1 MNDTRRILSEDASAR
16 QKQLEKSAYDV
27 ALERLQL
34 QTERMDAIGV
44 MNPALKNN
52 TLQTWM
58 WTWHQKLRSRIEQ
71 EIASAAKKGKRRKK
85 IREDA
90 MQDKLR
96 IKENKNHSL
105 LRSFLQLVKVERLS
119 LITILE
125 IMRLQ
130 GSGGLT
136 DGMKTTR
143 AVVSVGKAVEAE
155 YRAQAS
161 KRHQASKARLSA
173 DVSEEWARD
182 EIVPG
187 LFTATATSTDL
198 SIYSEVLYNKM
209 RNRRLTAAKRLEKL
223 DGWGPGWS
231 QVTRATVGGLLVDC
245 LMEVAEVERTAIN
258 KKTGE
263 TM

>member
-1 MNDTRRILSEDASAR
+1 MNDTRRILFEDALAR
-16 QKQLEKSAYDV
+16 QRQLEKSAYDV
-27 ALERLQL
+27 ALERLQT
-34 QTERMDAIGV
+34 QAERLESFGI
-44 MNPALKNN
+44 MNPALKTNS
-52 TLQTWM
+52 LQTWM

-71 EIASAAKKGKRRKK
+71 EITSAAKKGRRKRK
-85 IREDA
+85 IHGDA
-90 MQDKLR
+90 SQDKLR
-96 IKENKNHSL
+96 IKENKNLSL

-143 AVVSVGKAVEAE
+143 AVVSIGRAVEAE

-161 KRHQASKARLSA
+161 KRHQVSKARLSV
-173 DVSEEWARD
+173 DVSEEWVRD

-187 LFTATATSTDL
+187 LFTTTATSTDL
-198 SIYSEVLYNKM
+198 NIYSEVLYNKM
-209 RNRRLTAAKRLEKL
+209 RDRRLTAARRLKKL

-245 LMEVAEVERTAIN
+245 LMEVAEVERTAVD

-263 TM
+263 TV